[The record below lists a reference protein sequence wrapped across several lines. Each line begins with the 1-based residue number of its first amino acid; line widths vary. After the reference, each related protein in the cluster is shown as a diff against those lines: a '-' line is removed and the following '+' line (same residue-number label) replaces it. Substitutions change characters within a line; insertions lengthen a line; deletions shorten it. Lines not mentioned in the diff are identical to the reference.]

1 MTHEAQQEG
10 KVLAGQA
17 AAVEAAV
24 AAEAPALPEAQM
36 SRWHGCRIGPGC
48 GFDWYLKGIRE
59 PGAACAVG
67 HACAHYGLLYGSV
80 GGVCLIPLV
89 STRCICCDAAQL
101 RGWR

>member
-48 GFDWYLKGIRE
+48 GLIGI
-59 PGAACAVG
+59 
-67 HACAHYGLLYGSV
+67 
-80 GGVCLIPLV
+80 
-89 STRCICCDAAQL
+89 
-101 RGWR
+101 